1 MLIYKRNT
9 SPSNGSEYI
18 QLLEQIDPKVIGELY
33 KEGEITETVKIIG
46 NIVLYY
52 LYQIYILCIST
63 DLPDSNKVNDS
74 LSDFEDKLELLKKYY
89 KEDIEDEKIEKIK
102 TCYNLGSLKFSIF

>member
-18 QLLEQIDPKVIGELY
+18 QLLEQIDPKIIGELY

-46 NIVLYY
+46 NIVLY
-52 LYQIYILCIST
+52 
-63 DLPDSNKVNDS
+63 
-74 LSDFEDKLELLKKYY
+74 
-89 KEDIEDEKIEKIK
+89 
-102 TCYNLGSLKFSIF
+102 